1 MPGGTFLSMNKVRPG
16 AYMNFKSVAR
26 PMMTVGDRGIATI
39 PLALNWGAEDELIEV
54 YSDELLNGD
63 SQPKVGFDAFD
74 EESKLLNLMLQY
86 CYLVKVYRT
95 NTTGGKKA
103 SAEIGTSNKL
113 TVTAKYVGTFGNKIT
128 VSVVENGS
136 LFDVSTFVNGSE
148 KDSQTVAT
156 IQELEENKYITFGG
170 TGVPELNAGAPLTGG
185 TNGTATKSTY
195 YPIYLKLLETA
206 RWQTMGNPDLEDE
219 DATLKAN
226 VATFIENQRDGEGR
240 YVQGAVAKYP
250 QADFE
255 GIISVK
261 NGVIIN
267 GVEFTKEEMSAV
279 VAAMTA
285 GAAVNESNTNKK
297 ISGGTD
303 IIEKFTNSEIIDALK
318 NGEFVFTT
326 NQRGEVKV
334 EQDINS
340 YHTFISSKNY
350 AFSKN
355 RPLRT
360 LDEIGTSVK
369 DIWEQTFMGKVD
381 NDADGRDIF
390 KSNLNDYFIQ
400 LQNIKAIQNWGGV
413 DDIDI
418 SQGADLDSVIVGV
431 YVQPVDA
438 MEKLYMTV
446 NIIG

>member
-39 PLALNWGAEDELIEV
+39 PLALDWGAADELIEV

-74 EESKLLNLMLQY
+74 ADSKLLNLMLQY

-95 NTTGGKKA
+95 NTTGGAKA
-103 SAEIGTSNKL
+103 SVEIGDSNKL
-113 TVTAKYVGTFGNKIT
+113 TATAKYIGTFGNKIT
-128 VSVVENGS
+128 ISVGENGS

-148 KDSQTVAT
+148 KDLQTIAT
-156 IQELEENKYITFGG
+156 IDELEDNDYVVFSG
-170 TGVPELNAGAPLTGG
+170 TGVPELNAGKPLSGG
-185 TNGTATKSTY
+185 TNGTVSKSTY
-195 YPIYLKLLETA
+195 YPKYLKLLGTA
-206 RWQTMGNPDLEDE
+206 RYQTMGNPDLGDD

-226 VATFIENQRDGEGR
+226 VAQFIENQRDNEGR
-240 YVQGAVAKYP
+240 YVQGVVAKYP
-250 QADFE
+250 TADIE
-255 GIISVK
+255 GVISVK

-267 GVEFTKEEMSAV
+267 GVTFTKEEMSAV

-285 GAAVNESNTNKK
+285 GAAVNESNTNKV
-297 ISGGTD
+297 INGGTD
-303 IIEKFTNSEIIDALK
+303 LTEKFTNTEIIAALK
-318 NGEFVFTT
+318 GGEFVFTT

-340 YHTFISSKNY
+340 YHTFIPSKNY

-355 RPLRT
+355 RVLRV

-369 DIWEQTFMGKVD
+369 DIWEQSFMGKVD
-381 NDADGRDIF
+381 NNADGRDIF

-400 LQNIKAIQNWGGV
+400 LQNINAIQNWGGV

-446 NIIG
+446 NVIG